1 MGQKGPGSGS
11 ATLALSLKERA
22 LTGRSR
28 GSDSLPHLSLLQ
40 RKLQAVKQM
49 NMETDR
55 KPVPLGKFRSVRIL
69 GKSFQ

>member
-1 MGQKGPGSGS
+1 
-11 ATLALSLKERA
+11 LKERA

-55 KPVPLGKFRSVRIL
+55 KPVPLGKFRFRSVRIL
-69 GKSFQ
+69 EDISIVQRNCILKTSRV

>member
-1 MGQKGPGSGS
+1 
-11 ATLALSLKERA
+11 LKERA
-22 LTGRSR
+22 LTDRSR

-55 KPVPLGKFRSVRIL
+55 KPVPLGKFRFSNLSESVKIFSIVQRNCIL
-69 GKSFQ
+69 KTSRV

>member
-1 MGQKGPGSGS
+1 
-11 ATLALSLKERA
+11 LKERA

-55 KPVPLGKFRSVRIL
+55 KPVPLGKCRF
-69 GKSFQ
+69 